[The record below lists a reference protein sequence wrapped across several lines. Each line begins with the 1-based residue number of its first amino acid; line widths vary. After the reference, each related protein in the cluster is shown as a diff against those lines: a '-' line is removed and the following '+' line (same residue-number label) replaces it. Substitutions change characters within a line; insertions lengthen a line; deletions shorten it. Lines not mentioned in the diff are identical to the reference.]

1 MQDAGVPPEQ
11 SETMPYAA
19 MRALEA
25 LETNVGG
32 KIDGLGA
39 SLDALE
45 TNIGASLGLGASL
58 DALGAKLDALETN
71 IGGQIR
77 SLNVHIV
84 ACSILVVATQ
94 IAVRADWSGVIGFFR

>member
-39 SLDALE
+39 KLDTLE
-45 TNIGASLGLGASL
+45 TNIDGR
-58 DALGAKLDALETN
+58 N
-71 IGGQIR
+71 R

-84 ACSILVVATQ
+84 AWGILMVATQ

>member
-1 MQDAGVPPEQ
+1 MQDVGVPPEQ

-45 TNIGASLGLGASL
+45 TNIGASLE
-58 DALGAKLDALETN
+58 ALETN
-71 IGGQIR
+71 IGAKLDTLETNIDSRNR

-84 ACSILVVATQ
+84 AWGILMVATQ
-94 IAVRADWSGVIGFFR
+94 IAVRSDWSGVIGFFR